1 MDLTNKS
8 ELISYLKQNGLWAK
22 KSMGQNFLVDR
33 GVLDKIVT
41 AADLKLSD
49 MVLEIGPGVGV
60 LTDELVKKA
69 GRVVAI
75 EKDEKLAK
83 ILNQKSKIKNQ
94 SSTVSDCP
102 ERQSNGQNDS
112 SKLEIVIGDALELD
126 PESVLKGCYDLSS
139 GGKSKESNS
148 MPERPGP
155 TTYNPKPIPY
165 KLIANIPYYIT
176 SKILEKFLT
185 TEHKPELIVF
195 LVQKEVAERICAK
208 TGDLSL
214 LAVSVQYYGDPEIVA
229 FVPKNSFF
237 PVPEV
242 DSAIIKISNIKYQK
256 SKMDERNFFKLAKA
270 GFMARRKT
278 LFNNLKA
285 GTNLNSGQIIEL
297 LDKMEIS
304 RNARAQ
310 ELTIEQWA
318 VLAREIED
326 SRS

>member
-8 ELISYLKQNGLWAK
+8 ELICYLKQNGLWAK

-49 MVLEIGPGVGV
+49 MVLEIGPGVGA
-60 LTDELVKKA
+60 LTGELLKNA

-83 ILNQKSKIKNQ
+83 ILNQKSKIKN
-94 SSTVSDCP
+94 
-102 ERQSNGQNDS
+102 QNDS

-126 PESVLKGCYDLSS
+126 PESVLKGCYELSS

-148 MPERPGP
+148 MSERLEP

-242 DSAIIKISNIKYQK
+242 DSAIIKISNIKYQI

-270 GFMARRKT
+270 GFRARRKT

-326 SRS
+326 SQS

>member
-1 MDLTNKS
+1 M
-8 ELISYLKQNGLWAK
+8 
-22 KSMGQNFLVDR
+22 
-33 GVLDKIVT
+33 
-41 AADLKLSD
+41 
-49 MVLEIGPGVGV
+49 
-60 LTDELVKKA
+60 
-69 GRVVAI
+69 
-75 EKDEKLAK
+75 
-83 ILNQKSKIKNQ
+83 
-94 SSTVSDCP
+94 
-102 ERQSNGQNDS
+102 
-112 SKLEIVIGDALELD
+112 
-126 PESVLKGCYDLSS
+126 
-139 GGKSKESNS
+139 
-148 MPERPGP
+148 
-155 TTYNPKPIPY
+155 
-165 KLIANIPYYIT
+165 
-176 SKILEKFLT
+176 
-185 TEHKPELIVF
+185 
-195 LVQKEVAERICAK
+195 QKEVAERICAK